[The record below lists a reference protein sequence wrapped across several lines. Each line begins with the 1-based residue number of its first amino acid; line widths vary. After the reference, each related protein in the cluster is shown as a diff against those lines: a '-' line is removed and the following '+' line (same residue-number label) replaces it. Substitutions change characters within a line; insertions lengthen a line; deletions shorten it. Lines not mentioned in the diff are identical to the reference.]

1 MMAIRQEG
9 VFMAN
14 LWNVISDS
22 GEHLTLRR
30 GAERLEIEKPE
41 DPFAQEIFMKLVAG
55 STASDIG
62 VDLLIHPP
70 KKLPKRA
77 EEYGARVIPLKA

>member
-1 MMAIRQEG
+1 MVANSPKG

-14 LWNVISDS
+14 LWNVISVS
-22 GEHLTLRR
+22 GEHLTLQR
-30 GAERLEIEKPE
+30 GGERLEIEKPE
-41 DPFAQEIFMKLVAG
+41 DPFAQEIFMKVVAG

-77 EEYGARVIPLKA
+77 EENEAGTIPHKA

>member
-1 MMAIRQEG
+1 MVANSPKG

-22 GEHLTLRR
+22 GEHLTLQR
-30 GAERLEIEKPE
+30 GGERLEIEKPE

-62 VDLLIHPP
+62 VDLLTNPP
-70 KKLPKRA
+70 KKFPKRA
-77 EEYGARVIPLKA
+77 EENEVGAIPHKA